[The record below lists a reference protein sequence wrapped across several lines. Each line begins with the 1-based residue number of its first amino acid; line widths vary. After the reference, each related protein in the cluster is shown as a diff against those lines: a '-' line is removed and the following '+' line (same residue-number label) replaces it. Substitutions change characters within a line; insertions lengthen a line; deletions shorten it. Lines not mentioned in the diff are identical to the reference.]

1 MLFDQLERRE
11 FITLLGGAA
20 AAASAQ
26 QPAMP
31 VIGFLGMAPASS
43 YVSRLDGLRT
53 GLREL
58 GYVEGRNVVLAFQ
71 WADSPAQLPELAA
84 ELAKRD
90 VTVIVTSGNT
100 ATRAA
105 KTATSNIPIV
115 FSAADDPVRL
125 GFVASFN
132 RPGGN
137 VTGLSLISGALG
149 AKRLELLRG
158 LVPHAKTIAVLMNP
172 KNPAEDNLRGEQATA
187 RAIGQR
193 ILVLD
198 ASTMAE
204 IEQAFA
210 AIARERAD
218 ALLVIADALFTA
230 ERELLV
236 VLASRY
242 RLPAMYAWR
251 EFAEVGGLMSYGTNL
266 NHSYQQVGAYV
277 GRILKG
283 EKPADLPVM
292 QPTNFEFII
301 NLRTAKALGL
311 DVPDRLLALADEV
324 IE

>member
-105 KTATSNIPIV
+105 KTATSNIPDRK
-115 FSAADDPVRL
+115 STRL
-125 GFVASFN
+125 NSSHL
-132 RPGGN
+132 GN
-137 VTGLSLISGALG
+137 
-149 AKRLELLRG
+149 
-158 LVPHAKTIAVLMNP
+158 
-172 KNPAEDNLRGEQATA
+172 
-187 RAIGQR
+187 
-193 ILVLD
+193 
-198 ASTMAE
+198 
-204 IEQAFA
+204 
-210 AIARERAD
+210 
-218 ALLVIADALFTA
+218 
-230 ERELLV
+230 
-236 VLASRY
+236 
-242 RLPAMYAWR
+242 
-251 EFAEVGGLMSYGTNL
+251 SY
-266 NHSYQQVGAYV
+266 
-277 GRILKG
+277 
-283 EKPADLPVM
+283 D
-292 QPTNFEFII
+292 
-301 NLRTAKALGL
+301 
-311 DVPDRLLALADEV
+311 
-324 IE
+324 

>member
-1 MLFDQLERRE
+1 MLDSKRRE
-11 FITLLGGAA
+11 FIALLGGGGLLLAA
-20 AAASAQ
+20 KVKRARGQ

-71 WADSPAQLPELAA
+71 WSDSPAQLPELAA

-193 ILVLD
+193 IPVLD

-204 IEQAFA
+204 IEHA
-210 AIARERAD
+210 
-218 ALLVIADALFTA
+218 
-230 ERELLV
+230 
-236 VLASRY
+236 
-242 RLPAMYAWR
+242 
-251 EFAEVGGLMSYGTNL
+251 
-266 NHSYQQVGAYV
+266 
-277 GRILKG
+277 
-283 EKPADLPVM
+283 
-292 QPTNFEFII
+292 
-301 NLRTAKALGL
+301 
-311 DVPDRLLALADEV
+311 
-324 IE
+324 

>member
-1 MLFDQLERRE
+1 RRE

-20 AAASAQ
+20 AVWPLAASAQ

-158 LVPHAKTIAVLMNP
+158 LVPHAKTI
-172 KNPAEDNLRGEQATA
+172 
-187 RAIGQR
+187 
-193 ILVLD
+193 
-198 ASTMAE
+198 
-204 IEQAFA
+204 
-210 AIARERAD
+210 
-218 ALLVIADALFTA
+218 
-230 ERELLV
+230 
-236 VLASRY
+236 
-242 RLPAMYAWR
+242 
-251 EFAEVGGLMSYGTNL
+251 
-266 NHSYQQVGAYV
+266 
-277 GRILKG
+277 
-283 EKPADLPVM
+283 
-292 QPTNFEFII
+292 
-301 NLRTAKALGL
+301 
-311 DVPDRLLALADEV
+311 
-324 IE
+324 